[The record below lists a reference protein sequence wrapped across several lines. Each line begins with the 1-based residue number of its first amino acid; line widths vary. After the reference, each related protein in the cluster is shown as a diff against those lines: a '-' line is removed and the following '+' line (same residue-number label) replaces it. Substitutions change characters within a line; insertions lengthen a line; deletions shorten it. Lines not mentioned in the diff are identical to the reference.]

1 MTKNVNKVLLV
12 IVIILIFVLIG
23 IILKQTIFSKS
34 SSYYAVYLRT
44 GELYFGKLSFFP
56 SFKLKNVYLL
66 QLNAQNNQNPV
77 SIQKLTNVFWGPED
91 YLKINKDNIVWYTRI
106 SPQSQLVSFFEG
118 NLNPQQQQNVLPPQ
132 EQSSVQNQ
140 ISSTSTSSDVRD

>member
-118 NLNPQQQQNVLPPQ
+118 NLNPQQQPAPLP
-132 EQSSVQNQ
+132 QNQ
-140 ISSTSTSSDVRD
+140 ENIQKEPSTNSTSSGARN